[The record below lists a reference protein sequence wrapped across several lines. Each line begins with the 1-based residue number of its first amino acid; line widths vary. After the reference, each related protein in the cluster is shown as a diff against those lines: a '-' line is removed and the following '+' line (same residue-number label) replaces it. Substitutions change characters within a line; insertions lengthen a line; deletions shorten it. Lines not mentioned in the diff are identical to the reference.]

1 MSFEIFEYF
10 ILFILILFQSIF
22 GVGLLIFG
30 TPTFLLFGY
39 NFAETLS
46 ILIPISCTVSLCQ
59 ILSTKIE
66 IDKFKKI
73 FFKYSIL
80 GTVFFMLFPIIFI
93 NTIFL
98 KIIIAFIMI
107 LISIISLTSM
117 HVKNYRT
124 RFLKY
129 SRSYLIILGCIH
141 GLTNLGG
148 SFISIFSSIFYYK
161 DKLRS
166 RKSIAF
172 SYLVLGIIQLLILG
186 ITLNIVFKLDI
197 FIFMIMTP
205 FIFYFSG
212 YIFNK
217 INFEFYVKMLYLLIF
232 FYGLFIITS
241 LL

>member
-30 TPTFLLFGY
+30 TPTFLVFGY

-46 ILIPISCTVSLCQ
+46 ILVPISCTVSLCQ

-73 FFKYSIL
+73 FYKYSIF
-80 GTVFFMLFPIIFI
+80 GTAIFMLFPIIFI
-93 NTIFL
+93 NINFL

-107 LISIISLTSM
+107 SISIISLTSM
-117 HVKNYRT
+117 HLKNYRKK
-124 RFLKY
+124 FLEY
-129 SRSYLIILGCIH
+129 SRSYLVTLGCIH

-148 SFISIFSSIFYYK
+148 SFISIFSSIFYYR

-172 SYLVLGIIQLLILG
+172 SYFVLGLIQLLVLS
-186 ITLNIVFKLDI
+186 ITLNIVFKLEI
-197 FIFMIMTP
+197 LILMIITPFVFYLSSFIFD
-205 FIFYFSG
+205 
-212 YIFNK
+212 K
-217 INFEFYVKMLYLLIF
+217 INFEFYIKILYLLIL
-232 FYGLFIITS
+232 FYGIFIITS
-241 LL
+241 LV